1 VQPTATLPATPP
13 SRRVRRPNS
22 RCRCA

>member
-13 SRRVRRPNS
+13 SRRVRRHNS